1 MEERI
6 GYKNMK
12 PFIEIIGLGGGDINQ
27 LPLGIYRKLTSEQ
40 QVCYVR
46 TLDHPVIQALQEES
60 VDFHSF
66 DDIYEK
72 HDHFDAVY
80 HEIAK
85 KLLDTANEKGNIVY
99 AVPGHPMLAEQTVQ
113 LLIQSQEVEVEV
125 VGGQS
130 FLDDLFSALKIDP
143 IEGFQFVDAT
153 SFSRRHLQYEQ
164 HLVFC
169 QVYDAFIASEVKLTL
184 LEDLPADY
192 PIYLVEAVGSKE
204 ESIKEIPLV
213 DLDQQMQ
220 LSNLTSVYIPPIDK
234 EKLHHQFYRLKEVIV
249 ALRAPGGCPWD
260 QKQTHETLKKYLI
273 EEAYEVIEAIDNEDD
288 EALAEELGD
297 VLLQIMLHSQIGEEA
312 GFFTID
318 DVIYSITEKMIRR
331 HPHVFGE
338 LEVEDETEV
347 IKNWEAIK
355 KEEKREQQPTI
366 LSELN
371 KGLPATL
378 LAEEIQKKAAKVG
391 FDWSESDPIWAKVYE
406 ELEEFKNAREYET
419 FDAQEKEFGDILFAM
434 INLGRYYK
442 INPEIALMRTNQKF
456 IHRFQFVEQKVK
468 GSERAWESFT
478 LNELDQ
484 FWEEAKRLE
493 NE

>member
-1 MEERI
+1 
-6 GYKNMK
+6 MK
-12 PFIEIIGLGGGDINQ
+12 PLIEIIGLGGGDINQ

-40 QVCYVR
+40 DICYVR
-46 TLDHPVIQALQEES
+46 TLDHPVIHALQEES
-60 VDFHSF
+60 VHFSSF
-66 DDIYEK
+66 DAIYEK
-72 HDHFDAVY
+72 YDQFEVVY
-80 HEIAK
+80 HEIVRT
-85 KLLDTANEKGNIVY
+85 LIDTAIEKRNIVY

-113 LLIQSQEVEVEV
+113 LLIQHPDVEVEI

-143 IEGFQFVDAT
+143 IEGFQFVDGT

-169 QVYDAFIASEVKLTL
+169 QVYDTFIASEVKLTL
-184 LEDLPADY
+184 LEDLPAEY
-192 PIYLVEAVGSKE
+192 PVYIVDAVGSE
-204 ESIKEIPLV
+204 EEAIKEIPLV
-213 DLDQQMQ
+213 ELDQQMQ

-234 EKLHHQFYRLKEVIV
+234 EKLNHKFYHLKEVIA

-273 EEAYEVIEAIDNEDD
+273 EETYEVIEAIDREDD
-288 EALAEELGD
+288 EAIAEELGD

-338 LEVEDETEV
+338 LEVEDESEV

-355 KEEKREQQPTI
+355 KEEKGNQQQTL
-366 LSELN
+366 LSDLT

-378 LAEEIQKKAAKVG
+378 LAEDIQKTVAKVG
-391 FDWSESDPIWAKVYE
+391 FDWSEPEPIWAKIYE
-406 ELEEFKNAREYET
+406 ELEELKDARENES

-456 IHRFQFVEQKVK
+456 THRFQFVEQKVK
-468 GSERAWESFT
+468 ESKQPWKSFT
-478 LNELDQ
+478 LNDLDR
-484 FWEEAKRLE
+484 FWEEAKRFE
-493 NE
+493 N

>member
-1 MEERI
+1 
-6 GYKNMK
+6 MK
-12 PFIEIIGLGGGDINQ
+12 PLIEIIGLGGGDIDQ
-27 LPLGIYRKLTSEQ
+27 LPLGIYRKLTNEQ
-40 QVCYVR
+40 QFCYVR
-46 TLDHPVIQALQEES
+46 TLDHPVIHALQEES
-60 VDFHSF
+60 VHFHSF
-66 DDIYEK
+66 DAIYEK
-72 HDHFDAVY
+72 HDQFEAVY

-85 KLLDTANEKGNIVY
+85 TLIDTAIERGQIVY

-113 LLIQSQEVEVEV
+113 LLMQHQDVEVEI

-153 SFSRRHLQYEQ
+153 SFSRHHLQYEQ

-169 QVYDAFIASEVKLTL
+169 QVYDTFIASEVKLTL
-184 LEDLPADY
+184 LEDLPSEFSVY
-192 PIYLVEAVGSKE
+192 IVEAVGSKE
-204 ESIKEIPLV
+204 ESIKKIPLV
-213 DLDQQMQ
+213 ELDQQMQ
-220 LSNLTSVYIPPIDK
+220 LSNLTSVYIPPIEK
-234 EKLHHQFYRLKEVIV
+234 EKLNHQFYRLKEVIA

-260 QKQTHETLKKYLI
+260 QRQTHETLKKYLM
-273 EEAYEVIEAIDNEDD
+273 EEAYEVIEAIDKEDD

-338 LEVEDETEV
+338 LEVEDESEV

-355 KEEKREQQPTI
+355 KEEKGKQQQT
-366 LSELN
+366 LLADLTQ
-371 KGLPATL
+371 GLPATL
-378 LAEEIQKKAAKVG
+378 LAEEIQKTVAKVG
-391 FDWSESDPIWAKVYE
+391 FDWSEPEPIWDKVYE
-406 ELEEFKNAREYET
+406 ELLELKDARKNES

-468 GSERAWESFT
+468 ESKQAWESFT
-478 LNELDQ
+478 LADLDL
-484 FWEEAKRLE
+484 FWEEAKRFE

>member
-1 MEERI
+1 
-6 GYKNMK
+6 MK
-12 PFIEIIGLGGGDINQ
+12 PIIEIIGLGGGDINQ

-46 TLDHPVIQALQEES
+46 TLDHPVIHALQEES
-60 VDFHSF
+60 VHFYSF
-66 DDIYEK
+66 DAIYEK
-72 HDHFDAVY
+72 HDQFEDVY
-80 HEIAK
+80 HEIAST
-85 KLLDTANEKGNIVY
+85 LVETAIENRSIVY

-113 LLIQSQEVEVEV
+113 LLIQRQDVDVEI

-153 SFSRRHLQYEQ
+153 SFRRHQLQYEQ

-184 LEDLPADY
+184 LEDLPAEY
-192 PIYLVEAVGSKE
+192 PIYIVEAVGSEKQ
-204 ESIKEIPLV
+204 SITEIALV
-213 DLDQQMQ
+213 ELDQQMQ

-234 EKLHHQFYRLKEVIV
+234 EKLNHQFHRLKEVIA

-273 EEAYEVIEAIDNEDD
+273 EEAYEVIEAIDREDD

-297 VLLQIMLHSQIGEEA
+297 VLLQVMLHSQIGEEA

-338 LEVEDETEV
+338 LEVDGESDV

-355 KEEKREQQPTI
+355 KEEKGEQQQT
-366 LSELN
+366 LLAN
-371 KGLPATL
+371 LTKGLPATL
-378 LAEEIQKKAAKVG
+378 LAEDIQKTAAKVG
-391 FDWSESDPIWAKVYE
+391 FDWSEPEPIWAKIYE
-406 ELEEFKNAREYET
+406 ELEELKDAREHES

-442 INPEIALMRTNQKF
+442 INPEIALMRTNHKF
-456 IHRFQFVEQKVK
+456 IYRFQFVERKVK
-468 GSERAWESFT
+468 ESKHPWESFT
-478 LNELDQ
+478 LDELDQ

-493 NE
+493 N